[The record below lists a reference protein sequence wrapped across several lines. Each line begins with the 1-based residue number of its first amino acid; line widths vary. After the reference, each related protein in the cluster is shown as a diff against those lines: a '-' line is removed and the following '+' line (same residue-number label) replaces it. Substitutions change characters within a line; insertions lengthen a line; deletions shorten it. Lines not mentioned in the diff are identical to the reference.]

1 MRLTPCCYSLVDSLW
16 VWSTLVFLPD
26 SRSTALKRT
35 PIFRPV
41 CFVCVRLYLFSLLF
55 ICGFTNSRSWQQ
67 QFDSSISKIQW
78 FLFWWGRENLL
89 RLCVF
94 TLLCHHLGAHSFPSS
109 AILTNHFWFIQA
121 LSFPFFFLPHVS
133 QQQHSMFNISLFLSL
148 SHSVGSCVQV
158 TFIDRLWASSCSR
171 LVDDDLLL
179 LIKPWRRPRR
189 VRGVIFSPSFYSTL
203 FHGIRRRRRKR
214 WEGVSK

>member
-133 QQQHSMFNISLFLSL
+133 QQQHSMFNISLSLSL
-148 SHSVGSCVQV
+148 SHSVGM
-158 TFIDRLWASSCSR
+158 
-171 LVDDDLLL
+171 LLL
-179 LIKPWRRPRR
+179 
-189 VRGVIFSPSFYSTL
+189 FYN
-203 FHGIRRRRRKR
+203 FCR
-214 WEGVSK
+214 WSVCQSVGRSVHVYKLPLSIDCGRARALAWLMMTCYY